1 MFQKARRCTNCGH
14 EWLVESSVRVSEAEV
29 IPVDRC
35 PVCFYQVLLE
45 EAPKKVDMEDDTS
58 ELNFGE
64 RLNSLVL
71 AARSEGLS
79 TGMIVEALRDELAF
93 VAELSRPGHRY
104 YVQVVDLGPDE
115 GVSIP
120 QPSQDT
126 RTLLQRR
133 KGIQ

>member
-1 MFQKARRCTNCGH
+1 MFQKARRCINCGH
-14 EWLVESSVRVSEAEV
+14 EWAVEPSVRVSEDEL

-35 PVCFYQVLLE
+35 PVCFYQVSLE
-45 EAPKKVDMEDDTS
+45 EAPKKVDMEDDTN

-64 RLNSLVL
+64 RLNTLVL
-71 AARSEGLS
+71 AARSSGLS
-79 TGMIVEALRDELAF
+79 TGTIVEALRDELAF

-115 GVSIP
+115 GVRVP
-120 QPSQDT
+120 QPAQDT
-126 RTLLQRR
+126 RAVLQHR